1 MPALVLLLAYLGFVS
16 LGLPDATLGVVW
28 PSLRSTFGLPQAAL
42 GLALVAVSAGY
53 SLSSLNAG
61 VIIRRLGVGSL
72 LAASTLIMAL
82 AMAGYSL
89 SVSWPMYLAC
99 AFCAGIGSG
108 AIDTGLNTYAANHF
122 SSKHMSWLHA
132 CYGVGAT
139 LGPVVMTAVL
149 SAGLIWRWGFGL
161 LALGMVALGT
171 AFTFTRR
178 LWDGSPALAA
188 QPARRGDRRRL
199 LSRFAPWLQILLFF
213 VYTGL
218 EVTAGEWSFTL
229 LTESRGVG
237 LTTAGLWVSA
247 YWGSLT
253 VGRFVLGNIV
263 ERVGLERLIGL
274 SLAGAVAGAAL
285 IALPWWPA
293 LNGFGLALLGFAL
306 APIFPCLMSLTPLRF
321 GAANSVHLVG
331 FQTTAAI
338 LGAFSLPSLAG
349 LLAQSFNLEA
359 VAAQL
364 VIVALLLT
372 ALHITLRALLRRPK
386 LNPQMSQMNTD

>member
-28 PSLRSTFGLPQAAL
+28 PSLRATFGLPQAAL
-42 GLALVAVSAGY
+42 GLALIAGSAGY
-53 SLSSLNAG
+53 GLSSINAG
-61 VIIRRLGVGSL
+61 VIIGRLGVGNL
-72 LAASTLIMAL
+72 LAASTLLMAL
-82 AMAGYSL
+82 ALTGYSL
-89 SVSWPMYLAC
+89 SVSWMMYLAC

-108 AIDTGLNTYAANHF
+108 AIDTGLNTYAASHF
-122 SSKHMSWLHA
+122 SGKHMNWLHA

-139 LGPVVMTAVL
+139 LGPMVMTAAL

-161 LALGMVALGT
+161 LALGMVMLGI
-171 AFTFTRR
+171 AFTLARR
-178 LWDGSPALAA
+178 LWDDASALAA
-188 QPARRGDRRRL
+188 QPARRGDRRQLLGRL
-199 LSRFAPWLQILLFF
+199 TPWLQILLFF

-218 EVTAGEWSFTL
+218 EVTAGQWSFTL
-229 LTESRGVG
+229 LTESRGAG

-253 VGRFVLGNIV
+253 VGRFVLGSIV

-274 SLAGAVAGAAL
+274 SAAGAVAGALL

-306 APIFPCLMSLTPLRF
+306 APIFPSLMSLTPLRF

-331 FQTTAAI
+331 FQTTAAM
-338 LGAFSLPSLAG
+338 LGALSLPGLAG
-349 LLAQSFNLEA
+349 LLAQSFSPEA

-372 ALHITLRALLRRPK
+372 ALHIALRALLRR
-386 LNPQMSQMNTD
+386 